1 MRFFSI
7 FYNQKKYCFKNKMKK
22 IILTLL
28 FTSLSL
34 TILADSWN
42 VSNVFEKKDIE
53 RGAKAIDKNNN
64 VIEIQSILVPHKLIS
79 GEYKI
84 IVSEVSPTLL
94 KVEGTNLF
102 LEMEGTKLLYGPC
115 SLLKPKAEV
124 ILQIGWPTNKIVYK
138 NALESFNYEKDRS
151 FHLKTQVL

>member
-1 MRFFSI
+1 
-7 FYNQKKYCFKNKMKK
+7 MKK
-22 IILTLL
+22 IILTIL

-53 RGAKAIDKNNN
+53 SGAKAIDKYNN
-64 VIEIQSILVPHKLIS
+64 VIEIQSILVPHKLMS
-79 GEYKI
+79 GDYKI

-102 LEMEGTKLLYGPC
+102 LEMEGTKLLFGPC

-124 ILQIGWPTNKIVYK
+124 ILQISWPTNKIVYK
-138 NALESFNYEKDRS
+138 NAFESSHFEKGKNL
-151 FHLKTQVL
+151 HLKNPVL